1 MDQTISSGV
10 DIATLCCIAGG
21 IAGLVLLVI
30 TLLGTFVI
38 VGGSEI
44 ATLERRLFGRDL
56 PQGRVIAQANEVGKQ
71 ARVLGPGFHALIP
84 WLYKATKVRFT
95 VIDKNKVG
103 LVESIDGDPVQP
115 GQIFGRAV
123 NCNFFQDGAIF
134 LKNGGQKGPQVQ
146 LLPPGIYKINP
157 SLFKVEVVEAISI
170 EEGEIGVI
178 VARDGKSIPV
188 GRLLGTHIDNHNNF
202 QDGEAFLKN
211 GGQKGPQLDI
221 LLPGTY
227 YLNTRLFEIKHAN
240 ATVLE
245 AGRVGMV
252 EALDG
257 MPLPENEFV
266 AKDIDN
272 HHDFQDGAAFLI
284 NGGQRGPQLDVLK
297 PGIYYI
303 NPLMFG
309 VVSTPVTEVQRGQV
323 AVIVSNI
330 GQEPDDKV
338 KQRFMVQATEGPSG
352 KPLPVDVSKETY
364 VVPKGYRGIQE
375 EVAGP
380 GRYYFN
386 TRAFIPYIVD
396 TTNLTIDWDV
406 DEQVDFDPLQVVSQ
420 DGFKISVSVKVITR
434 VRPDQAPYMV
444 AKVGSVDNLV
454 KNVIHPMID
463 SSFRNQASITKA
475 MDFMQNRKE
484 EQLKAENYVR
494 DELEKY
500 HVECVS
506 VLICQIILP
515 QDLMDTQTK
524 KIIAQQEVGQ
534 YIEQQKAEE
543 SRITVEKTRATAS
556 AQLAVVNAEVA
567 VSVAEQKKQETIT
580 LAEGDA
586 QSVRLRGEGEAAAIK
601 AKGTAQAEALT
612 AQQKAVGPSN
622 LTMIKVAE
630 QVSQG
635 NIKIM
640 PDILTMGG
648 SSEGGLSGILTK
660 LIASNMT
667 TKKAG

>member
-1 MDQTISSGV
+1 MEPESTSFGLMAFV
-10 DIATLCCIAGG
+10 YIAVF
-21 IAGLVLLVI
+21 LVAIILLLV
-30 TLLGTFVI
+30 TFLGSFVI

-44 ATLERRLFGRDL
+44 ATLERRLFGRGL

-84 WLYKATKVRFT
+84 WLYKATKVKFT

-103 LVESIDGDPVQP
+103 LIESIDGDPVQP
-115 GQIFGRAV
+115 GHIFGRAV
-123 NCNFFQDGAIF
+123 DCNFFQDGEAF

-146 LLPPGIYKINP
+146 LLPPGVYKINP
-157 SLFKVEVVEAISI
+157 SLFKVEVVDAISVS
-170 EEGEIGVI
+170 ESEIGVLI
-178 VARDGKSIPV
+178 ARDGAAIPT
-188 GRLLGTHIDNHNNF
+188 GRLLAAHIDGHNNF
-202 QDGEAFLKN
+202 QDGQAFLQN

-227 YLNTRLFEIKHAN
+227 YLNTRLFEVKHAN

-245 AGRVGMV
+245 AGQVGMV

-257 MPLPENEFV
+257 VPLPENEFV
-266 AKDIDN
+266 AKTIKA
-272 HHDFQDGAAFLI
+272 HKDFQDGAAFLV
-284 NGGQRGPQLDVLK
+284 NEGQRGPQLDVLK

-338 KQRFMVQATEGPSG
+338 KQRFMVQAATGPAG
-352 KPLPVDVSKETY
+352 TPLPVDPSKETY

-406 DEQVDFDPLQVVSQ
+406 EEQVDFDPLQVVSQ

-444 AKVGSVDNLV
+444 AKVGSIENLV

-463 SSFRNQASITKA
+463 SSFRNQASTTKA
-475 MDFMQNRKE
+475 MDFMQNRKD
-484 EQLKAENYVR
+484 EQLKAEDYVR
-494 DELEKY
+494 NELEKY

-534 YIEQQKAEE
+534 YVEQQKAEAG
-543 SRITVEKTRATAS
+543 RIDVEKTRATAS

-567 VSVAEQKKQETIT
+567 VSVAEQRKKETIT
-580 LAEGDA
+580 LAEGDS
-586 QSVRLRGEGEAAAIK
+586 QSVRLRGEGEAAAIT
-601 AKGTAQAEALT
+601 AKGTAQAAALT
-612 AQQKAVGPSN
+612 AQQKAVGPTN
-622 LTMIKVAE
+622 LTLIKLAE
-630 QVSQG
+630 QIAQG
-635 NIKIM
+635 NVKVM
-640 PDILTMGG
+640 PEILTMGANA
-648 SSEGGLSGILTK
+648 EGGLSGMLTK
-660 LIASNMT
+660 LLAA
-667 TKKAG
+667 KAA